1 MSGIVAIVGR
11 PNVGKSTL
19 FNRLISQKSAIIDDQ
34 SGITR
39 DRNYASAFWGDH
51 DFTVVD
57 TGGFVQ
63 GSDDVFETAIREQVH
78 IAINEADLLLFIVD
92 VHVGINPLDEAFAN
106 VLRKYSDKVLV
117 VVNKVDNFSQIHD
130 IAEFYAFGIE
140 QIFPISA
147 ANGLGTGE
155 LLDKVVE
162 LLPKGNGTEFNAE
175 LPKFAIVGRPNVGKS
190 SIINALLG
198 KSQNIV
204 TPIAGTTRDSI
215 HTRYKAF
222 NKDIYLID
230 TAGLRKKKKVHENV
244 EFYSVMRT
252 VKAVEQCDVAILVI
266 DSENGL
272 ESQDINILR
281 LAVKRRKG
289 LVIFVN
295 KWDIVEKETNTA
307 KLFKE
312 KIEEKIAPLTNI
324 PIVFTSAIT
333 KQRVL
338 KGLESGIAVFEE
350 KNKIIPTKKLN
361 EDLLPIIE
369 HKPPPSYRGKF
380 IKIKFITQVSAQS
393 PTFLFFTNYPKQI
406 KESYKR
412 FLENQI
418 RKLYGF
424 DGWALN
430 IFFRK
435 K

>member
-39 DRNYASAFWGDH
+39 DRNYASAFWGNH

-63 GSDDVFETAIREQVH
+63 GSDDVFEAAIREQVH
-78 IAINEADLLLFIVD
+78 IAINEADLLLFMVD
-92 VHVGINPLDEAFAN
+92 VRVGINPLDEAFAN

-117 VVNKVDNFSQIHD
+117 VANKVDNFSQIHD

-162 LLPKGNGTEFNAE
+162 LLPKGNDTEFNEE

-312 KIEEKIAPLTNI
+312 KIEEKIAPLTNV
-324 PIVFTSAIT
+324 PIIFTSAIT

-338 KGLESGIAVFEE
+338 KGLEIGIAVFED
-350 KNKIIPTKKLN
+350 KNKMIPTKKLN